1 MKTLYISVALT
12 ALAVFGAL
20 STVSAADMS
29 FERALNADSEP
40 QNWLLH
46 HKNYQ
51 GHRFSALKEVN
62 VGIVGKLRLAFTVGL
77 GGLQAGGRHAQGN
90 LEATPLVDNGMMY
103 IADGWGSVY
112 AIDVSSGKKGEIK
125 WKFDPG
131 VDRAWAGDVAC
142 CGVNNRGVAFWKDKI
157 ISIALDG
164 RIFALNR
171 ANGEVIWERKVAD
184 PALGETVTLA
194 PLVVRDLAIIGS
206 AGGEYGIRGWIDATD
221 LNTGQQAWRTY
232 TIPGAGEPGNET
244 WKDGKE
250 HWKHGGASIWVTATY
265 DPETDTIYQGVGN
278 AGPDYDAEYRPGDN
292 KWAASVLAMDP
303 NNGRIKWGFQYTPN
317 DPYDYDEISEHQII
331 DATVNGESR
340 KLVVHGARNGF
351 YYALDRTNGAFIAGK
366 QYVDELN
373 WTRGLDPKTGRP
385 LDYNPG
391 KDVQTYV
398 EGTTATRTK
407 SIGTRCP
414 AVAGG
419 KNWEPAA
426 YNPELNR
433 IYIPSSEGCNQ
444 IEGVT
449 QTDFEDQGG
458 PVKPRDRFVGG
469 GNNNLK
475 QTTGSIKALDPVTGE
490 TKAVVRTELPNWS
503 GVLATGGNLVFSGLW
518 EGALVAY
525 DGTTLQEVW
534 RFETGCGV
542 MAPPISYAIN
552 GKQYIA
558 VAVGPHWLGVRPVA
572 LKYANACSMVYVFT
586 L

>member
-1 MKTLYISVALT
+1 MKTLYISAALI
-12 ALAVFGAL
+12 ALAASGAL
-20 STVSAADMS
+20 SAAGAGDMS
-29 FERALNADSEP
+29 FERALNADGEP

-62 VGIVGKLRLAFTVGL
+62 VETVGKLRLAFTVGL

-90 LEATPLVDNGMMY
+90 LEATPLVDDGMMY

-157 ISIALDG
+157 ISVALDG
-164 RIFALNR
+164 RVFALNR
-171 ANGEVIWERKVAD
+171 ASGEVMWERKVAE

-206 AGGEYGIRGWIDATD
+206 AGGEYGIRGWIDATN

-250 HWKHGGASIWVTATY
+250 HWKHGGASVWVTATY

-303 NNGRIKWGFQYTPN
+303 NNGQIKWGFQYTPN

-331 DATVNGESR
+331 NAKVNGEDR

-385 LDYNPG
+385 LDYDPG

-398 EGTTATRTK
+398 EGTTATRAK
-407 SIGTRCP
+407 PIGTRCP

-419 KNWEPAA
+419 KNWEPGA
-426 YNPELNR
+426 YNPVLNR

-444 IEGVT
+444 IEGLA

-458 PVKPRDRFVGG
+458 PVKPRDRFAGG
-469 GNNNLK
+469 GNINLK

-490 TKAVVRTELPNWS
+490 TKAVARTELPNWS

-542 MAPPISYAIN
+542 MAPPISYAVN

-558 VAVGPHWLGVRPVA
+558 VAAGPHWLGVRPAA
-572 LKYANACSMVYVFT
+572 LKYANACSTVYVFT